1 MNLRKLISKMTV
13 KQKIGQLVQYNATAF
28 GMLGAE
34 ITGPINKMKFTEEEV
49 INIGNVLNFTSA
61 SEVKTIQ
68 DLHLEKDPNKIPV
81 LFMMD
86 VIHGYR
92 TIYPIPLALG
102 CSFNPKLVKRC
113 AEIAAAEATA
123 NGVHLTFAPMVD
135 YVRDPRWGR
144 VMESCGEDVLLNCV
158 MAQAQVEGFRGKNL
172 SALNSLAS
180 CVKHFAAYGA
190 PEGGRDYNEVNISE
204 GALREYYLP
213 AYKAAIDA
221 GADMIMPSFNSVN
234 GVPSIANSWLMKK
247 ILKDEWKF
255 DGVVISDYNALG
267 ELMPHGIAS
276 DFKEAAYL
284 AFSNNCDI
292 DMCSQGYI
300 HNLEELLSEGKITEK
315 QLDDAVFRV
324 LRLKEEL
331 GLFENPYHGL
341 DEEKYKKIALSTAH
355 RDIVRKTAEES
366 AVLLKNDNVLP
377 FSGNIK
383 RIAVIGP
390 FAEEHEILGW
400 WRCNGKNE
408 ESVTVSEG
416 LKGLLPNAEITVV
429 KGCGAKLT
437 DDDTSGFTD
446 AKNAAD
452 QADAVI
458 LCLGEP
464 QNYSGEGN
472 CRTDLRLPGRQ
483 EELAQ
488 IVASVN
494 NNIAVLLFNGRPLV
508 LTELEKN
515 VPAILEMWY
524 PGTEGGNAAA
534 NLLFGRANPS
544 GKLSMSFPESVG
556 QCPVYYNHTNTG
568 RPHWTKEKKTVGG
581 YFSDYIDC
589 GNLPLY
595 SFGYGLSY
603 STFEYLDLTLSSGR
617 LTKDD
622 EITAYVRVKNTS
634 GISGKETVQLYVRDL
649 VASVVRPV
657 QKLIAFEKAEF
668 KPYEEKVISF
678 TVKEE
683 MLRFYNQENQYISEK
698 GKFELSSGY
707 ADNLINTITFE
718 LV

>member
-1 MNLRKLISKMTV
+1 MNLRKLISRMTV
-13 KQKIGQLVQYNATAF
+13 KQKIGQLVQYNATVF
-28 GMLGAE
+28 GMFGAE
-34 ITGPINKMKFTEEEV
+34 ITGPINKMEFTEEEV
-49 INIGNVLNFTSA
+49 INIGSILNFTSA

-102 CSFNPKLVKRC
+102 CSFNPELVKKC
-113 AEIAAAEATA
+113 AETAAAEAAA

-158 MAQAQVEGFRGKNL
+158 MAKAQVEGFRGGNL
-172 SALNSLAS
+172 SASDSLAS

-190 PEGGRDYNEVNISE
+190 AEGGRDYNEVNISE
-204 GALREYYLP
+204 STLREYYLP
-213 AYKAAIDA
+213 AYRAAIEA

-255 DGVVISDYNALG
+255 DGVVVSDYNALG

-300 HNLEELLSEGKITEK
+300 HNLEKLLSEGKITEE
-315 QLDDAVFRV
+315 QIDDAVFRV

-331 GLFENPYHGL
+331 GLLENPYHGL
-341 DEEKYKKIALSTAH
+341 DEEKYKKIALSKAH
-355 RDIVRKTAEES
+355 RDIVREAAEES
-366 AVLLKNDNVLP
+366 AVLLKNNNVLP

-383 RIAVIGP
+383 RIAIIGP

-416 LKGLLPNAEITVV
+416 IKGLFPNAEITVV

-437 DDDTSGFTD
+437 DDDTSGFAD
-446 AKNAAD
+446 AKNAAE

-472 CRTDLRLPGRQ
+472 CRTDLRLPGKQ

-488 IVASVN
+488 IVASAN
-494 NNIAVLLFNGRPLV
+494 NNTAVLLFNGRPLV
-508 LTELEKN
+508 ITELEKT

-534 NLLFGRANPS
+534 NLLFGRTNPS
-544 GKLSMSFPESVG
+544 GRLSMSFPESVG

-568 RPHWTKEKKTVGG
+568 RPRWTKEKKTVGG

-595 SFGYGLSY
+595 SFGHGLSY
-603 STFEYLDLTLSSGR
+603 SVFKYLDLTLSSDR
-617 LTKDD
+617 LTKDG

-634 GISGKETVQLYVRDL
+634 GIKGKETVQLYVRDL
-649 VASVVRPV
+649 VASVVRPI
-657 QKLIAFEKAEF
+657 QKLIAFEKEEF
-668 KPYEEKVISF
+668 KPYEEKTISF

-683 MLRFYNQENQYISEK
+683 MLRFYNQENQYVSEK

-707 ADNLINTITFE
+707 ADNLINTIIFE

>member
-1 MNLRKLISKMTV
+1 MSV
-13 KQKIGQLVQYNATAF
+13 KQKIGQLVQYNATVF
-28 GMLGAE
+28 GMFGAE
-34 ITGPINKMKFTEEEV
+34 ITGPINKIEFTEEEV
-49 INIGNVLNFTSA
+49 INIGSVLNFTSA
-61 SEVKTIQ
+61 SEVKIIQ
-68 DLHLEKDPNKIPV
+68 DLHLEKDPNKIPM

-102 CSFNPKLVKRC
+102 CTFNPKLVKKC
-113 AEIAAAEATA
+113 AEVAATEATA

-144 VMESCGEDVLLNCV
+144 VMESCGEDVLLNCI
-158 MAQAQVEGFRGKNL
+158 MAKAQIEGFRGENL
-172 SALNSLAS
+172 ADSNNLAT

-190 PEGGRDYNEVNISE
+190 AEGGRDYNEVNISE
-204 GALREYYLP
+204 GNLREYYLP
-213 AYKAAIDA
+213 AYRAAIEA

-267 ELMPHGIAS
+267 ELMPHGITS
-276 DFKEAAYL
+276 DFKEATYL

-300 HNLEELLSEGKITEK
+300 HNLETLISEGKIAEE
-315 QLDDAVFRV
+315 QLDNAVFRV
-324 LRLKEEL
+324 LRLKERL

-341 DEEKYKKIALSTAH
+341 DEEKYKKIALSKAH
-355 RDIVRKTAEES
+355 RDVARKAAEES
-366 AVLLKNDNVLP
+366 AVLLKNENVLP
-377 FSGNIK
+377 FSADIRK
-383 RIAVIGP
+383 IAIIGP

-400 WRCNGKNE
+400 WHCNGKNE

-416 LKGLLPNAEITVV
+416 IKNLFPNAEITVV
-429 KGCGAKLT
+429 RGCTAKLT
-437 DDDTSGFTD
+437 DDDTSGFV
-446 AKNAAD
+446 AARNAAE

-472 CRTDLRLPGRQ
+472 CRTDLRLPGKQ
-483 EELAQ
+483 EELART
-488 IVASVN
+488 VASAN
-494 NNIAVLLFNGRPLV
+494 NNIAVVLFNGRPLV
-508 LTELEKN
+508 LTELEKI

-534 NLLFGRANPS
+534 NLLFGKVNPS
-544 GKLSMSFPESVG
+544 GKLTMSFPESVG

-568 RPHWTKEKKTVGG
+568 RPRWTKEKKTVSG

-603 STFEYLDLTLSSGR
+603 SQFEYLNLTLSSEK
-617 LTKDD
+617 LTKDG
-622 EITAYVRVKNTS
+622 EITAFVRVKNTS
-634 GISGKETVQLYVRDL
+634 KIAGKETVQLYVRDL
-649 VASVVRPV
+649 VASVVRPI
-657 QKLIAFEKAEF
+657 QQLIAFEKAEF
-668 KPYEEKVISF
+668 KPYEEKTISF
-678 TVKEE
+678 TIKEE
-683 MLRFYNQENQYISEK
+683 MLRFYNQENQYVSEK

-718 LV
+718 LI